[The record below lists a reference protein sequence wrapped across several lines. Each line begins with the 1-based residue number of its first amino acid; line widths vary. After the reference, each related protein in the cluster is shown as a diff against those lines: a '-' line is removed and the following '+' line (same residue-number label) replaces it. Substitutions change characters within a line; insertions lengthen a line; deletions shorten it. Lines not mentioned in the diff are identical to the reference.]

1 MGPAFVVLLE
11 PFVGVRLKVLESR
24 VQALPERDAVE
35 LLLHSA
41 VEAFADAIG
50 LRRVSFGLGMI
61 DVLHREIELI
71 LMMLA
76 VAAVLRPAVR
86 ENAQQRNALLLKE
99 GQHAIVQHIGGDQ
112 SVLAI

>member
-50 LRRVSFGLGMI
+50 LGMVRFSFAMLNI
-61 DVLHREIELI
+61 FNRQVELI
-71 LMMLA
+71 LMGFD
-76 VAAVLRPAVR
+76 
-86 ENAQQRNALLLKE
+86 Q
-99 GQHAIVQHIGGDQ
+99 AIVFCA
-112 SVLAI
+112 SVSQDPQ